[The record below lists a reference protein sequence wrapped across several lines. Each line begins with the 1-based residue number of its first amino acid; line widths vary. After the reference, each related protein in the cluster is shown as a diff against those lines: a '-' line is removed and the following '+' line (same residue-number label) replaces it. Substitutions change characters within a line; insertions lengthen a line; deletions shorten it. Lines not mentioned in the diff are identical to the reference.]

1 MRTGGKMMGRN
12 LTRRDFLKTTGAS
25 LAGAA
30 LFGAAGCGQ
39 GAKSSGE
46 LTVGVL
52 PFLDYTGWIATRD
65 LGIDKEQGLTLQIQS
80 FPLEPNEIQAFARG
94 SVDVASGALGSL
106 IPLVPKAENMRVIGN
121 YDQFRG
127 FAFIVRK
134 DGGFETYQNLADTMS
149 LDEASKQAIAQMKG
163 KTIVTIPSSF
173 EATINA
179 TLAQAG
185 LSKDDVEIQSFNE
198 SSSAAIAFIR
208 GSGDI
213 FVGGLP
219 ETVKLLTGENAN
231 KYTALVRNQ
240 QMGPAGLWFSNFA
253 VSQEFLEGERE
264 TVLKL
269 LAVWYRT
276 ARYIRER
283 PDDAIKPMVNY
294 LAEQTGGGM
303 DLATA
308 EKQVPEFVYFQ
319 TLEESKATVFN
330 PQSETYW
337 RIAAEYLVKQNQK
350 LGKIPKEGFKLN
362 WVVQEQ
368 LFKELLEKKNL
379 IDWINKPLGT

>member
-1 MRTGGKMMGRN
+1 VVGRK
-12 LTRRDFLKTTGAS
+12 LTRLDFLKATGAS
-25 LAGAA
+25 LAGAVF
-30 LFGAAGCGQ
+30 FGAAGCGQ
-39 GAKSSGE
+39 GAGSNGE

-52 PFLDYTGWIATRD
+52 PFLDYTGWVATRD
-65 LGIDKEQGLTLQIQS
+65 LGIDKEQDLALKIQS

-106 IPLVPKAENMRVIGN
+106 IPLVPRAENMRVIGN
-121 YDQFRG
+121 NDQFRG

-134 DGGFETYQNLADTMS
+134 DGGFETYQDLADPMS
-149 LDEASKQAIAQMKG
+149 PDEASRQAIAQMKG

-173 EATINA
+173 EATIDA

-185 LSKDDVEIQSFNE
+185 LSKDNVQIQSFNE

-219 ETVKLLTGENAN
+219 ETVKLLTGENAS
-231 KYTALVRNQ
+231 KYTTLVRNQ

-253 VSQEFLEGERE
+253 VSQKFLEGERE

-276 ARYIRER
+276 VRYIREQ
-283 PDDAIKPMVNY
+283 PDKALKPMVNY
-294 LAEQTGGGM
+294 LAEHTGGGI
-303 DLATA
+303 DLAA
-308 EKQVPEFVYFQ
+308 AKKQVPEFVYFQ
-319 TLEESKATVFN
+319 TLEESKDTAFN
-330 PQSETYW
+330 PQSQTYW
-337 RIAAEYLVKQNQK
+337 RIAAEHLVEQNQK
-350 LGKIPKEGFKLN
+350 LGKIPKEGFTLD

-368 LFKELLEKKNL
+368 LFNELMKKKDL
-379 IDWINKPLGT
+379 IDWINKPL